1 MTFEFTFTTRE
12 TYLAYKE
19 DWKQRYTEQAKTQ
32 RQLKLAI
39 REKMRKDGWATTEQ
53 YAYMNGVSKV
63 KQLLNERAASK
74 VEAARQW
81 QAARQPA

>member
-1 MTFEFTFTTRE
+1 MTFTFTFTTRE

-19 DWKQRYTEQAKTQ
+19 DWKQRYAEQAKTQ

-39 REKMRKDGWATTEQ
+39 RQKMREDGWAATEQ

-63 KQLLNERAASK
+63 KQLLAERATSK

-81 QAARQPA
+81 QAQRQSA

>member
-1 MTFEFTFTTRE
+1 MTFTTRE

-19 DWKQRYTEQAKTQ
+19 DWKQRYAEQAKTQ

-39 REKMRKDGWATTEQ
+39 RQKMREDGWATTEQ
-53 YAYMNGVSKV
+53 YAYMSGVSKV
-63 KQLLNERAASK
+63 KQLLAERAASK

-81 QAARQPA
+81 QARLKSCK

>member
-19 DWKQRYTEQAKTQ
+19 DWKQRYAEQAKTQ

-39 REKMRKDGWATTEQ
+39 REKMRENGWPYQEQ
-53 YAYMNGVSKV
+53 WDYITGVSKV
-63 KQLLNERAASK
+63 KKLLEERAASK

>member
-1 MTFEFTFTTRE
+1 MTFTFTFTTRE

-19 DWKQRYTEQAKTQ
+19 DWKQRYAEQAKTQ

-39 REKMRKDGWATTEQ
+39 RQKMREDGWTTTEQ

-63 KQLLNERAASK
+63 KQLLDERAASK
-74 VEAARQW
+74 VEAAHQW
-81 QAARQPA
+81 HAQRQPA

>member
-1 MTFEFTFTTRE
+1 MTFTFTFTTRE

-19 DWKQRYTEQAKTQ
+19 DWKQRYAEQAKTQ

-39 REKMRKDGWATTEQ
+39 RQMMRDGGWPYQEQ
-53 YAYMNGVSKV
+53 WDYAAGVKKV
-63 KQLLNERAASK
+63 KQLLDERAASK

-81 QAARQPA
+81 HAQRQPA

>member
-1 MTFEFTFTTRE
+1 MTFTFIFTTRE

-19 DWKQRYTEQAKTQ
+19 DWKQRYAEQAKTQ

-39 REKMRKDGWATTEQ
+39 RQMMRESGWPYQEQ
-53 YAYMNGVSKV
+53 WDYAAGVKKV
-63 KQLLNERAASK
+63 KQLLDERAASK

-81 QAARQPA
+81 QAQRQPA